1 MTSLE
6 ETRTRLG
13 EKKSSSV
20 FQSKN
25 DDEKHHHELFRHS
38 EMKNGK
44 VEPTMK
50 RILKDLGER
59 HLTDDKSFLCQTWKR
74 I

>member
-1 MTSLE
+1 MGEKNSHNRTIMRRWYEARTMNLE
-6 ETRTRLG
+6 EKGARFR

-38 EMKNGK
+38 GRIKNEE

-50 RILKDLGER
+50 RI
-59 HLTDDKSFLCQTWKR
+59 
-74 I
+74 